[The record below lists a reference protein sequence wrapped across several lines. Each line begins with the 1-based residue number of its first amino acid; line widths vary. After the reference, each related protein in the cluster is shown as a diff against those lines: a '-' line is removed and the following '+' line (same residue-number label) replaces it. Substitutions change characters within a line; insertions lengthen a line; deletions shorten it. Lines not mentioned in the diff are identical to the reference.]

1 MIIKAQNE
9 KLYDIYTVSTKENK
23 VCCQDNA
30 DRRRKVILG
39 EYQNDSRAY
48 EVFNEIMNCIIGY
61 YEMPMH

>member
-30 DRRRKVILG
+30 DRRRKVIL
-39 EYQNDSRAY
+39 ENTKMTAEHMKYL
-48 EVFNEIMNCIIGY
+48 MK
-61 YEMPMH
+61 

>member
-39 EYQNDSRAY
+39 
-48 EVFNEIMNCIIGY
+48 
-61 YEMPMH
+61 